1 MRETAQYPIETQQL
15 QIWVKR
21 FTREYTAEIPSST
34 FVPSLPST
42 VKKNGESSILRKTES
57 RTKTSALA
65 SWAKTRIKLS
75 HVGPP
80 ATTSRGCR
88 GAAFCAVAD
97 PTTSCRPPLHILT
110 HTGLATR
117 PRRLRFPCPF
127 NHPDRIGRQER
138 VRWAG
143 DEKTPSHPPPPPRPA
158 FLRAD
163 CPGPP
168 SLQSSP
174 VSRAAMHLRPAG
186 QLVTLF

>member
-1 MRETAQYPIETQQL
+1 
-15 QIWVKR
+15 V
-21 FTREYTAEIPSST
+21 SSGYLLYD
-34 FVPSLPST
+34 PLPYLPSAVT
-42 VKKNGESSILRKTES
+42 KKNGESSTIQKTEN
-57 RTKTSALA
+57 KTSALA
-65 SWAKTRIKLS
+65 CWAKTRIKLS

-80 ATTSRGCR
+80 ATTSK

-97 PTTSCRPPLHILT
+97 PTTSCRPPLHILA

-117 PRRLRFPCPF
+117 RRRLRFPSPF

-163 CPGPP
+163 RPGPP

-174 VSRAAMHLRPAG
+174 VARAAMHLRPAG